1 MKTVIWFNE
10 YNLFAGDVL
19 MKHTPASKNLSD
31 CNCYEEI
38 IIFLH
43 CLLVKNDV
51 HMRIQYPCRLLIFD
65 FQWTLFFMSISE
77 KPKRRFIML
86 GSSAKKRKYCK
97 CASMLEKH
105 SMLENL
111 ANVCK
116 REMYDRR

>member
-51 HMRIQYPCRLLIFD
+51 HMKD
-65 FQWTLFFMSISE
+65 SI
-77 KPKRRFIML
+77 PMQIIGF
-86 GSSAKKRKYCK
+86 
-97 CASMLEKH
+97 
-105 SMLENL
+105 
-111 ANVCK
+111 
-116 REMYDRR
+116 